1 MKKLFFQL
9 FLLMAV
15 QHLSSIQSFGQWTVV
30 NTGFSDNFMSIS
42 LADNNRLVAGGTG
55 GNIFLSDDGG
65 ETWTPSMLH
74 SYSSHIPQVAMKGE
88 LGYAVDANGI
98 IFKST
103 DNGENWFEIT
113 NTFSHLRCV
122 SIFDESRVFFGGQ
135 SEMLH
140 EHKNGLWSVI
150 PYIVGNHW
158 LRQIY
163 FQDEMNGF
171 VVGDGGR
178 AYKTPNNAYGWYLM
192 NMRTTMNLTGIY
204 FPTADTGYCSG
215 FGSTLLKTV
224 DGGVVWESVYSGPS
238 IDFWQVYFFTND
250 YGYVSG
256 SEGQILM
263 TSDGGQTWIPEE
275 TNCDVPLRGFCYIPE
290 LDRLLVGGWY
300 GKVLYKD
307 IATSANDQQSGV
319 FKSVSIQAYPNPFDG
334 FVSLEISGLHSSDNR
349 LIVLNAI
356 NQEVKGFDGVQNGK
370 LLIDLTGS
378 PSGTYYYNLISK
390 GQSLASGKLIK
401 F

>member
-1 MKKLFFQL
+1 
-9 FLLMAV
+9 
-15 QHLSSIQSFGQWTVV
+15 
-30 NTGFSDNFMSIS
+30 
-42 LADNNRLVAGGTG
+42 
-55 GNIFLSDDGG
+55 
-65 ETWTPSMLH
+65 
-74 SYSSHIPQVAMKGE
+74 
-88 LGYAVDANGI
+88 
-98 IFKST
+98 
-103 DNGENWFEIT
+103 
-113 NTFSHLRCV
+113 
-122 SIFDESRVFFGGQ
+122 
-135 SEMLH
+135 
-140 EHKNGLWSVI
+140 
-150 PYIVGNHW
+150 
-158 LRQIY
+158 
-163 FQDEMNGF
+163 MNGF

-192 NMRTTMNLTGIY
+192 NMRTTKNLTGIY

-307 IATSANDQQSGV
+307 IVTGVNDQQCGV

-334 FVSLEISGLHSSDNR
+334 IVSLEISGLHSSDNR

-370 LLIDLTGS
+370 LFIDLTGS
-378 PSGTYYYNLISK
+378 PSGTYYYNLFSK